1 MFDNSLLTQLTEQA
15 IHDGVQQFAVGAVVQ
30 KDNKVLI
37 LRRLPDD
44 FMGGVYELP
53 SGKVEADEPID
64 KALIREVKEETGL
77 DVVSIR
83 RYINSFD
90 YMSRS
95 GKKSRQFNF
104 AVAVSNSDKII
115 LEEHDLYE
123 WVALTG
129 EVPVTEAVKEVL
141 KKFQEAASN

>member
-1 MFDNSLLTQLTEQA
+1 MFDHSLLTQLTDQA
-15 IHDGVQQFAVGAVVQ
+15 ICEGVQQFAVGAVIQ
-30 KDNKVLI
+30 KDGKVLI

-44 FMGGVYELP
+44 FMGGIYELP
-53 SGKVEADEPID
+53 SGKVEANESLD

-77 DVVSIR
+77 DVVAIR
-83 RYINSFD
+83 SYIDSFD
-90 YMSRS
+90 YTGRS

-104 AVAVSNSDKII
+104 AVDVNTSDPII

-129 EVPVTEAVKEVL
+129 ELPVTETVKEVL
-141 KKFQEAASN
+141 RKFQEGS